1 MDLKKIFGS
10 ILTLAGI
17 AFLIISCIAFL
28 KGGVYLFG
36 TEVSTFG
43 AIVPFIV
50 GAIFLGSGIR
60 LLD

>member
-1 MDLKKIFGS
+1 MDLKKIFGA
-10 ILTLAGI
+10 ILTIGGI
-17 AFLIISCIAFL
+17 ALLLFSAFAFL
-28 KGGVYLFG
+28 REGSEFFG
-36 TEVSTFG
+36 TEVTKWG

>member
-10 ILTLAGI
+10 LLTIGGI
-17 AFLIISCIAFL
+17 FLLLFSGYIFL
-28 KGGVYLFG
+28 KGGGIFFE
-36 TEVSTFG
+36 TEISTFG

>member
-10 ILTLAGI
+10 LLTLGGI
-17 AFLIISCIAFL
+17 FLLLFSGYAFLN
-28 KGGVYLFG
+28 GGGEMFG
-36 TEVSTFG
+36 TEISTFG
-43 AIVPFIV
+43 AVVPFIV

>member
-10 ILTLAGI
+10 LLTLSGI
-17 AFLIISCIAFL
+17 FLLLLSGYAFL
-28 KGGVYLFG
+28 KGGEHMFG
-36 TEVSTFG
+36 TEITTFG

>member
-1 MDLKKIFGS
+1 MVLKKIFGT
-10 ILTLAGI
+10 ILTLGGI
-17 AFLIISCIAFL
+17 LLLLFSGYAFLR
-28 KGGVYLFG
+28 GGSELFG
-36 TEVSTFG
+36 TEITTWG

>member
-1 MDLKKIFGS
+1 MDLKKIFGA
-10 ILTLAGI
+10 ILTLGGI
-17 AFLIISCIAFL
+17 ALLLFSAFAFL
-28 KGGVYLFG
+28 KGGSELLG
-36 TEVSTFG
+36 TEVTTIG